1 MPSFFALI
9 FALVIQTVGLTA
21 RLCGLRVFVFVEF
34 TKSLDYDE
42 RNEDYRE
49 SGVRKDK
56 DGE

>member
-9 FALVIQTVGLTA
+9 FALVIRTVGLTA
-21 RLCGLRVFVFVEF
+21 RLRVAIFLF
-34 TKSLDYDE
+34 KLIIKNYDE
-42 RNEDYRE
+42 RNEDFRE

>member
-9 FALVIQTVGLTA
+9 FAIVIRTA
-21 RLCGLRVFVFVEF
+21 RLRVAIFLFKLIIKNYE
-34 TKSLDYDE
+34 E
-42 RNEDYRE
+42 RNQDFRE

>member
-9 FALVIQTVGLTA
+9 FALVIRTVRHTG
-21 RLCGLRVFVFVEF
+21 CLRVASVCFVEF

-42 RNEDYRE
+42 RNQDFRE